1 MLSQFQILFVQ
12 AATDSAYQ
20 EVQESYDSVA
30 QLIKLLLIVVVILIV
45 LRFVMLVM
53 KANAEKHE
61 SDLRLLNMQADMQ
74 EAARKKIAARK
85 GNGKDLDEVK

>member
-1 MLSQFQILFVQ
+1 VQ
-12 AATDSAYQ
+12 AVTDKAYQ
-20 EVQESYDSVA
+20 DVQESYDSVA

-53 KANAEKHE
+53 KANADKRE
-61 SDLRLLNMQADMQ
+61 SDVKLLNMQAEMQ

-85 GNGKDLDEVK
+85 GDGKDLDEVK

>member
-1 MLSQFQILFVQ
+1 MQ
-12 AATDSAYQ
+12 AATDNAYQ

-30 QLIKLLLIVVVILIV
+30 QLIKLLLVIVVILIV

-53 KANAEKHE
+53 KANAEKRE
-61 SDLRLLNMQADMQ
+61 SDAKLLNMQAEMQ

-85 GNGKDLDEVK
+85 SNGKDLDEVK